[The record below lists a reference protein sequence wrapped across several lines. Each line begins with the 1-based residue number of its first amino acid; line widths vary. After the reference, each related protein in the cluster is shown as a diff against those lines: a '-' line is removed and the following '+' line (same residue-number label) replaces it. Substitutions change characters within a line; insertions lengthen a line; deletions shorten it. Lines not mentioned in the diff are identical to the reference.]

1 MRKSALA
8 RITFVFA
15 ALLVAVTVW
24 DAISLQFSANAPS
37 ALPAALAQDAQPAPP
52 PAAPTKKSL
61 LDYYWDGGPLMHPI
75 LLLSLVLSALVFE
88 LFWQLRP
95 SNVAPAAVVA
105 QLQQLF
111 AAQNYQEA
119 WRLCRM
125 QPSFLTNVLMP
136 TLERFGRGSELT
148 ERVLMDHG
156 MKEASRL
163 RTRVL
168 YISVVAVISP
178 MLGLMGTVL
187 GMIGAFDKIAR
198 HGLGDPTVLSKDI
211 GEALITTFFGLFV
224 GIPAMFF
231 FYFFRNYL
239 SKVTTNVED
248 IINRLL
254 EDVPFNE
261 LQGVKI
267 GPALE
272 QELQGAAAPAFTRP
286 AAPVMT
292 QALRPPTGVASV
304 GAPVMTTVLPPPAP
318 AAPAKPG
325 GVSMVNCPNCRAL
338 ILQNSRVCPNCRAEL
353 EWN

>member
-1 MRKSALA
+1 MRQSSFARVALA
-8 RITFVFA
+8 FG
-15 ALLVAVTVW
+15 ALLVAVSLW
-24 DAISLQFSANAPS
+24 DAMSAHFGANAPS
-37 ALPAALAQDAQPAPP
+37 ALPAALAQDAPPA
-52 PAAPTKKSL
+52 PAAPAVETKKSL

-75 LLLSLVLSALVFE
+75 FLCSLVMFALVFE

-95 SNVAPAAVVA
+95 SNVAPAPVVA

-136 TLERFGRGSELT
+136 TLERLGRGSELT

-156 MKEASRL
+156 TKEASRL

-178 MLGLMGTVL
+178 MIGLLGTVQ
-187 GMIGAFDKIAR
+187 GMIGAFEKIAR
-198 HGLGDPTVLSKDI
+198 VGLGDPTVLSKDI
-211 GEALITTFFGLFV
+211 GVALITTFGGLAV

-231 FYFFRNYL
+231 YYFFRNYL
-239 SKVTTNVED
+239 ANVTTKVED
-248 IINRLL
+248 IVNRLL

-272 QELQGAAAPAFTRP
+272 AELQSGAAPAFPRP
-286 AAPVMT
+286 AAPVTT
-292 QALRPPTGVASV
+292 QPMRPPTGVASE
-304 GAPVMTTVLPPPAP
+304 GAPVMTTVLPPPPAP
-318 AAPAKPG
+318 SKPG
-325 GVSMVNCPNCRAL
+325 GVSMVYCPNCRAL
-338 ILQNSRVCPNCRAEL
+338 IIQNSRVCPNCRTEL
-353 EWN
+353 EWK